1 MGLAISEDHEALAT
15 TVRRWVDNRDTVAA
29 ARQLLDAEADHLPEL
44 WGELG
49 ELGWLGLA
57 VSEANGGQGYGLAEL
72 AVVLEELGRG
82 CVPGPML
89 SSAVAAIAV
98 DRWGRDPGLVARL
111 IDATAPAA
119 LALGPGLV
127 VDGDRVTGTVSTVWG
142 AATAEVLVLPVAHGG
157 EGVRWVVLDRG
168 QVEVRE
174 LPSFDPTR
182 RLGEVTVDAP
192 VVAERWLAPGAEVE
206 LVATLRASAELLG
219 VADWCVGTAAAY
231 ACERVQFGRPIG
243 QFQAVKHRCANMLMA
258 LEMARAAVW
267 DAARA
272 LDEIG
277 LGRAGTGVEVADA
290 GGEEV
295 AGAPDDE
302 PDDEAA
308 SARLAAEMAAA
319 LAPEAAFACAKD
331 CVQVLG
337 GIGYTWEHDAHLY
350 LKRATALRHLLA
362 PPSSWRARLAA
373 STAVGRRRSVSFE
386 LPDDAAG
393 ADEAARARQAV
404 RAFVAELGRHDRSE
418 WRGLLVDH
426 GYLTP
431 HWPKPW
437 GLDAS
442 PIEQLVIDQELR
454 DAHVR
459 RPHLAVAGWALPTII
474 AHGSAEQQERFLKP
488 TLRGELA
495 WCQMFSEPGAGSD
508 LAALSTRATRVD
520 GGWSLTGQKVW
531 TTLARE
537 ADFAI
542 CLART
547 DPDAPRHE
555 GIGCF
560 LLDMTTPGLE
570 IRPLRELTGM
580 AMFNEVFLTD
590 VFVPDDDL
598 VGSPTG
604 GWAYARTTL
613 ANERVSM
620 SSGSSF
626 GPGLAG
632 LFALAGSEAV
642 GSGDPGAGG
651 GRLVDDPLVADQLG
665 GLVADAHAI
674 AVLGMR
680 ATLRAL
686 GGGQPGPEASVR
698 KLAGV
703 THEQSVQE
711 AGLALLGPLAAV
723 GEGPGAAWAGGFLGD
738 RALSIAGGTSEI
750 QRNVIAERL
759 LGLPKD
765 P

>member
-1 MGLAISEDHEALAT
+1 MGLGIGDEHEELAA
-15 TVRRWVDNRDTVAA
+15 TVRRWTEARRPVAA
-29 ARQLLDAEADHLPEL
+29 ARRLLDAPVDSLPDL
-44 WGELG
+44 WSELG
-49 ELGWLGLA
+49 SLGWTGLA
-57 VSEANGGQGYGLAEL
+57 VSEANGGQGYGLSEL
-72 AVVLEELGRG
+72 AVVLEELGRAAL
-82 CVPGPML
+82 PGPL
-89 SSAVAAIAV
+89 LATAVAAIAA
-98 DRWGRDPGLVARL
+98 DRWADDSALA
-111 IDATAPAA
+111 AA
-119 LALGPGLV
+119 LAHGVAPAGLALTSV
-127 VDGDRVTGTVSTVWG
+127 LTIEDDRVTGTAGPVWNG
-142 AATAEVLVLPVAHGG
+142 ATAEVVLAPFVDPSGDG
-157 EGVRWVVLDRG
+157 EPGWALFDRADLEVV
-168 QVEVRE
+168 E

-182 RLGEVTVDAP
+182 RLAEVSLEGVSVAPGRRLAAGAP
-192 VVAERWLAPGAEVE
+192 VELLATLLAGAE
-206 LVATLRASAELLG
+206 LVG
-219 VADWCVGTAAAY
+219 VADWCVSTASTY
-231 ACERVQFGRPIG
+231 AIERVQFGRPIG
-243 QFQAVKHRCANMLMA
+243 QFQAVKHRCADMLVS

-267 DAARA
+267 DASRA
-272 LDEIG
+272 LDEADPG
-277 LGRAGTGVEVADA
+277 LPLAD
-290 GGEEV
+290 
-295 AGAPDDE
+295 D
-302 PDDEAA
+302 
-308 SARLAAEMAAA
+308 ARLAAEMAAA
-319 LAPEAAFACAKD
+319 LAPEAAFRCAKD

-350 LKRATALRHLLA
+350 LKRATAMRHLLTA
-362 PPSSWRARLAA
+362 PSAWRARVARATAAGQRRTLA
-373 STAVGRRRSVSFE
+373 FE
-386 LPDDAAG
+386 LPADAAG
-393 ADEAARARQAV
+393 AEEAAQARQAA
-404 RAFVAELGRHDRSE
+404 RAFVAELGDHEKSA
-418 WRGLLVDH
+418 WRGMLADR

-431 HWPKPW
+431 HWPRPW

-442 PIEQLVIDQELR
+442 PIEQLVIDEELAR
-454 DAHVR
+454 GHVR

-474 AHGSAEQQERFLKP
+474 AHGSAEQQDRFVNP

-508 LAALSTRATRVD
+508 LASLSTRAVPVP

-560 LLDMTTPGLE
+560 LLDMTTPGID

-590 VFVPDDDL
+590 VFVPDDCL

-632 LFALAGSEAV
+632 LFSLAA
-642 GSGDPGAGG
+642 GDGG
-651 GRLVDDPLVADQLG
+651 GAELVDDPLVADRLG

-680 ATLRAL
+680 STLRAL

-711 AGLALLGPLAAV
+711 AGLALLGPKAAV
-723 GEGPGAAWAGGFLGD
+723 TQGAGAAWSGGFLGD

>member
-1 MGLAISEDHEALAT
+1 MGVAIGSEHEELAA
-15 TVRRWVDNRDTVAA
+15 TVRRWVQARQTVGA
-29 ARQLLDAEADHLPEL
+29 ARRLLDAKQDELPEL

-49 ELGWLGLA
+49 QLGWLGLA
-57 VSEANGGQGYGLAEL
+57 VSEAGGGQGYGVAEL
-72 AVVLEELGRG
+72 VVVLEELGRG
-82 CVPGPML
+82 CVPGPVL
-89 SSAVAAIAV
+89 STMVAALAV
-98 DRWGRDPGLVARL
+98 DRGGRGPEAAVLADSLAAGATVAGL
-111 IDATAPAA
+111 A
-119 LALGPGLV
+119 LASELAW
-127 VDGDRVTGTVSTVWG
+127 DGDRVSGTAAAVWS
-142 AATAEVLVLPVAHGG
+142 APLADVFLVPVAAGHQAGD
-157 EGVRWVVLDRG
+157 EVSWVVLDRD

-174 LPSFDPTR
+174 LASFDPTR
-182 RLGEVTVDAP
+182 RLGEVRVDGAAVP
-192 VVAERWLAPGAEVE
+192 DDRRLDGQAASVERL
-206 LVATLRASAELLG
+206 ATLLAGAELLG
-219 VADWCVGTAAAY
+219 VADWCVETASTYAAQ
-231 ACERVQFGRPIG
+231 RVQFGRPIG
-243 QFQAVKHRCANMLMA
+243 QFQAVKHRCADMLVA
-258 LEMARAAVW
+258 LEMARAATW

-272 LDEIG
+272 LDEEWSPSSSDTHASG
-277 LGRAGTGVEVADA
+277 
-290 GGEEV
+290 
-295 AGAPDDE
+295 AGASDDVD
-302 PDDEAA
+302 PGGT
-308 SARLAAEMAAA
+308 RLATDLAAA
-319 LAPEAAFACAKD
+319 LAPEAAFRCAKD

-362 PPSSWRARLAA
+362 GPPVWRARVAAATASGTRRNLAFELPSDAGDSPEAAEAAEARVAVRAFVDELHQLDKSQWRARLAD
-373 STAVGRRRSVSFE
+373 S
-386 LPDDAAG
+386 
-393 ADEAARARQAV
+393 
-404 RAFVAELGRHDRSE
+404 
-418 WRGLLVDH
+418 

-431 HWPKPW
+431 HWPKPY
-437 GLDAS
+437 GLEAT
-442 PIEQLVIDQELR
+442 PIQQLVIDEELR
-454 DAHVR
+454 AAHVR

-474 AHGSAEQQERFLKP
+474 AHGSDEQRDRFVNP

-508 LAALSTRATRVD
+508 LASLSTRATPVA

-560 LLDMTTPGLE
+560 LLDMTTPGLD

-590 VFVPDDDL
+590 VFIPDDGL

-632 LFALAGSEAV
+632 LFDLAAS
-642 GSGDPGAGG
+642 AG
-651 GRLVDDPLVADQLG
+651 LDHDPLVADRLG
-665 GLVADAHAI
+665 GLVAEAHAI

-680 ATLRAL
+680 TTLRAL

-703 THEQSVQE
+703 THEQAVQE
-711 AGLALLGPLAAV
+711 VGLDLLGPAAAIA
-723 GEGPGAAWAGGFLGD
+723 EGPGAAWSAGFLGD

>member
-1 MGLAISEDHEALAT
+1 MGLAIGDEHEELAV
-15 TVRRWVDNRDTVAA
+15 TVGRWVEARGTIGA
-29 ARQLLDAEADHLPEL
+29 ARAALDADADRLPDL
-44 WGELG
+44 WAELG
-49 ELGWLGLA
+49 ELGWIGLA
-57 VSEANGGQGYGLAEL
+57 VSETNGGQGYGLSEL
-72 AVVLEELGRG
+72 AIVLEALGRG
-82 CVPGPML
+82 CLPGPVL
-89 SSAVAAIAV
+89 SSMVTAIAL
-98 DRWGRDPGLVARL
+98 DRWGADPALTGRVVSGAAPAGLALPGSTPEGDTGLVA
-111 IDATAPAA
+111 
-119 LALGPGLV
+119 
-127 VDGDRVTGTVSTVWG
+127 VDDRVSGTISPVWG
-142 AATAEVLVLPVAHGG
+142 AVTAEVLLVPASVGDTQVGG
-157 EGVRWVVLDRG
+157 GLRWVVLDRS

-182 RLGEVTVDAP
+182 RLGEVRVDAA
-192 VVAERWLAPGAEVE
+192 VVPAERWFGPEAAVE
-206 LVATLRASAELLG
+206 LIASLVASAELVG
-219 VADWCVGTAAAY
+219 VADWCVATASSYAAQ
-231 ACERVQFGRPIG
+231 RVQFGRPIG
-243 QFQAVKHRCANMLMA
+243 QFQAVKHRCADMLVA

-267 DAARA
+267 DGARA
-272 LDEIG
+272 LDD
-277 LGRAGTGVEVADA
+277 AYAAD
-290 GGEEV
+290 
-295 AGAPDDE
+295 PS
-302 PDDEAA
+302 EAA
-308 SARLAAEMAAA
+308 DQADSARLAAQMAVA
-319 LAPEAAFACAKD
+319 LAPEAAFRCAKD

-337 GIGYTWEHDAHLY
+337 GIGYTWEHDAHLF
-350 LKRATALRHLLA
+350 LKRATAVRHLLA
-362 PPSSWRARLAA
+362 PPAVWRAEVAR
-373 STAVGRRRSVSFE
+373 STASGVRRTLRFE
-386 LPDDAAG
+386 LPADAA
-393 ADEAARARQAV
+393 EAGEASSARADAQ
-404 RAFVAELGRHDRSE
+404 AFVADLADHDKSE
-418 WRGLLVDH
+418 WRALLADR

-431 HWPKPW
+431 HWPRPW
-437 GLDAS
+437 GLDAT
-442 PIEQLVIDQELR
+442 PIQQLVIDQELAA
-454 DAHVR
+454 AHVR

-474 AHGSAEQQERFLKP
+474 AHGSPEQQDRFVNP

-508 LAALSTRATRVD
+508 LASLSTRATQVP

-560 LLDMTTPGLE
+560 LLDMTTPGLD

-590 VFVPDDDL
+590 VFIPDDCL

-632 LFALAGSEAV
+632 LFSLAAA
-642 GSGDPGAGG
+642 GDGGHESADGAGQ
-651 GRLVDDPLVADQLG
+651 LADPRVADQLG

-680 ATLRAL
+680 STLRAL

-703 THEQSVQE
+703 THEQAVQE
-711 AGLALLGPLAAV
+711 AGLGLLGPAAAV
-723 GEGPGAAWAGGFLGD
+723 QEGAGAAWSGGFLGD